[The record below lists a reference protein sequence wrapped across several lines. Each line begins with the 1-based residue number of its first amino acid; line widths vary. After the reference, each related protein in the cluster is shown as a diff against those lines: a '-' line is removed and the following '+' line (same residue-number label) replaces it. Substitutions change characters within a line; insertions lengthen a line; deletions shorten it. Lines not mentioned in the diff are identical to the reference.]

1 MILSLLSKP
10 YPLSD
15 SPSGK
20 IRAALFTGFFVFVFL
35 FAFRPFQL
43 HRFDNI
49 VALKLTLGYGAVT
62 LIMVLINTFWVTTL
76 LPKFFNES
84 KWTIGREI
92 SFLLWII
99 FTIGLGNAL
108 YSMVIFNDFF
118 NLRYLLYFQLYTLMV
133 AVLPVIINVMIMQLV
148 LTRRNL
154 KEAENISDHL
164 NFKKRLDSDPGA
176 VITLRSDNQKE
187 ELKIPARDL
196 LFITSADNYIEV
208 HYLQNGS
215 EQKKLLRGTLRNTKN
230 DLRTYT
236 AFYRCHRAWIV
247 NLDRVV
253 SVTGNSQGYRLVLNG
268 TETIVPVSRNLNEEI
283 STRLSM

>member
-118 NLRYLLYFQLYTLMV
+118 NLRYLLYFRLYTLMV

-268 TETIVPVSRNLNEEI
+268 TDTIVPVSRNLNEEI